1 MIRRITVI
9 LALIATTIGL
19 TAAPSAAG
27 GNKYFSKTSGETA
40 DAYWTQI
47 DGTPVGTSQFG
58 NVHIGSLYAYKMSA
72 NYVDV
77 FAYIEDFDCEE
88 GEVPYGGGGHG
99 VVAAEEEP
107 PPDDS
112 GCAYVG
118 SRFGYGQNMELT
130 IDSKLTSARLTGSLV
145 VEAGGG
151 HGGGPVVGNPGVDI
165 TFTGIGDLG
174 KGRYTYRFTDGGT
187 TYSESQRSTFR
198 QATVDGFIGAMTFAP
213 DLSGGNMTKF
223 SSTYKERSK

>member
-9 LALIATTIGL
+9 VALIATTIGL

-27 GNKYFSKTSGETA
+27 SKYLSKTTGETA

-58 NVHIGSLYAYKMSA
+58 NVHIGFLYAYKMSE

-77 FAYIEDFDCEE
+77 YAYIEDFDCEE
-88 GEVPYGGGGHG
+88 GQDPYGGGHG
-99 VVAAEEEP
+99 FVAAEEEP

-112 GCAYVG
+112 GCAYLG
-118 SRFGYGQNMELT
+118 TRFGYGQNMELT
-130 IDSKLTSARLTGSLV
+130 IDSKLTSARLTGRLV

-151 HGGGPVVGNPGVDI
+151 HGGGGPVVGNPAVDI
-165 TFTGIGDLG
+165 TFTGIGDLA
-174 KGRYTYRFTDGGT
+174 KERYTYRFTEDGT
-187 TYSESQRSTFR
+187 AYSDSTRSTIR
-198 QATVDGFIGAMTFAP
+198 RATVDGFIGAMTFAP

-223 SSTYKERSK
+223 SSTSKQRTK

>member
-1 MIRRITVI
+1 MIRRITI
-9 LALIATTIGL
+9 LVALIAATIGL

-27 GNKYFSKTSGETA
+27 GNKYFSKTSGETV
-40 DAYWTQI
+40 DVYWTQI
-47 DGTPVGTSQFG
+47 DGTEPGSGQFG
-58 NVHIGSLYAYKMSA
+58 NVHIGSLWAYKMTA

-77 FAYIEDFDCEE
+77 FAFIDDFDCEE
-88 GEVPYGGGGHG
+88 GKLPYGGGHG
-99 VVAAEEEP
+99 VVTDEEP

-112 GCAYVG
+112 CIYVG

-130 IDSKLTSARLTGSLV
+130 IDSKLTAARLTGSLV

-151 HGGGPVVGNPGVDI
+151 HGGGPVVGNPPVDI

-187 TYSESQRSTFR
+187 TYSESQRSTYR
-198 QATVDGFIGAMTFAP
+198 QATVDGYIGAMTFDP
-213 DLSGGNMTKF
+213 DLSGGFMTKF
-223 SSTYKERSK
+223 ASTYKERSK